1 LPTAAVEFR
10 ILGPLEAV
18 AAGEAVPL
26 GGPKQRA
33 LLALLLIHA
42 NEVVAVDTLMAE
54 LWGES
59 PPRSAQAYIQNCAAS

>member
-1 LPTAAVEFR
+1 MSQAAVEFR
-10 ILGPLEAV
+10 LLGPLEAV

-42 NEVVAVDTLMAE
+42 NEVVAVDTLIEE

-59 PPRSAQAYIQNCAAS
+59 PPRTAPAYVQN